1 MNKIVRL
8 LTMSA
13 FAAISF
19 AQVRTLECVMSPSK
33 ETPAV
38 TATANGT
45 CRIEVILNKS
55 ADGVE
60 SGYVDFHIS
69 AWLAR
74 AEKFTGLHIH
84 KGAEGVAGPV
94 VVNSGLRGTV
104 DGTAGSQTL
113 FYQVPVTSAEGLAT
127 LREIMADPAAFYA
140 NLHTESSPSGFI
152 RGQLQNTAEWHSR
165 MAAPTIN
172 RLETLIRQVAFR
184 LGISLTN

>member
-8 LTMSA
+8 LAMSA
-13 FAAISF
+13 FAATAF
-19 AQVRTLECVMSPSK
+19 AQVRTLECVLSPSK

-38 TATANGT
+38 TISANGT
-45 CRIEVILNKS
+45 CRIEVILNRS

-60 SGYVDFHIS
+60 SGLVDFHIS
-69 AWLAR
+69 AWFAR

-94 VVNSGLRGTV
+94 VVNSGLRAPL
-104 DGTAGSQTL
+104 DGTSGSQTL
-113 FYQVPVTSAEGLAT
+113 FYQVPVTSPEGLAT
-127 LREIMADPAAFYA
+127 LREILADPSAFYV
-140 NLHTESSPSGFI
+140 NLHTETNPSGVI
-152 RGQLQNTAEWHSR
+152 RGQLQNTAEWQSR
-165 MAAPTIN
+165 MAATTVT